1 MSDEFSIEREKSKS
15 KFGIGWILDYRT
27 LITDSKTEYSVNGTK
42 ATYKQDNE
50 LTKEMTLSVNI
61 NYEKKFYKSGRIL
74 ISIDGKSTTQ
84 DVNSIGA
91 NISFVK
97 VL

>member
-1 MSDEFSIEREKSKS
+1 MNDEYNLEFKKNKSKI
-15 KFGIGWILDYRT
+15 GIGWILDYRT

-42 ATYKQDNE
+42 ATYYQDDD

-61 NYEKKFYKSGRIL
+61 NYEKILYKFGKIL
-74 ISIDGKSTTQ
+74 VSIDGKSTTQ

-91 NISFVK
+91 NISFIK

>member
-1 MSDEFSIEREKSKS
+1 MNDKYNLEFKKNKSKI
-15 KFGIGWILDYRT
+15 GIGWILDYRT
-27 LITDSKTEYSVNGTK
+27 LITDSKTDYSVNGTE
-42 ATYKQDNE
+42 ATYHQDDE

-61 NYEKKFYKSGRIL
+61 NYEKTFYKFGKML
-74 ISIDGKSTTQ
+74 VSIDGKSTTQ
-84 DVNSIGA
+84 DVSSIGA